1 MPTATPPAMG
11 TRPLSGPADLRRLD
25 VGRRPGRP
33 VPAAGA
39 RAAPPQPT
47 PHATTER
54 TPMRLDGRVALI
66 TGGGSGIGAATARAF
81 AREGARVVIAD
92 IDEKAGD
99 AVTGEIRETGAT
111 IDFRHADAADPA
123 EIERVIGFATTTY
136 GRLDVLHNNHVSF
149 EPGRVGE
156 LTLDGFRRS
165 LEVGLVSYWYAIK
178 LALVPMLAAG
188 RGSIVNTASV
198 SGLAGDFGLGAYN
211 VLKAGVVNLS
221 RVTGIEYARKGIR
234 CNAVCPGPIATPP
247 IDRLHDAA
255 PEIWTDIREAIPMGR
270 YGRPEEIAAVVLF
283 LACDESAFIT
293 GTHVVADGGLWAH
306 SGMPPIGGLGP
317 DF

>member
-1 MPTATPPAMG
+1 
-11 TRPLSGPADLRRLD
+11 
-25 VGRRPGRP
+25 
-33 VPAAGA
+33 
-39 RAAPPQPT
+39 
-47 PHATTER
+47 
-54 TPMRLDGRVALI
+54 MRLDGRVAVI

-81 AREGARVVIAD
+81 TREGARVVIAD

-99 AVTGEIRETGAT
+99 AVAAEIREAGGT
-111 IDFRHADAADPA
+111 IDFRHADASDTT
-123 EIERVIGFATTTY
+123 ELERLIDFTVSTHG
-136 GRLDVLHNNHVSF
+136 GVDVLHNNHVSF
-149 EPGRVGE
+149 ESGRVGD
-156 LTLDGFRRS
+156 LTLEGFRRS
-165 LEVGLVSYWYAIK
+165 LDVGLTSYWYAIK

-234 CNAVCPGPIATPP
+234 CNAVCPGPIGTPP
-247 IDRLHDAA
+247 IDRLHEAA
-255 PEIWTDIREAIPMGR
+255 PQIWDDIREAIPMGR
-270 YGRPEEIAAVVLF
+270 YGRAEEIANVVLF
-283 LACDESAFIT
+283 LACDESAFVT
-293 GTHVVADGGLWAH
+293 GTHIVADGGLWAH

>member
-1 MPTATPPAMG
+1 
-11 TRPLSGPADLRRLD
+11 
-25 VGRRPGRP
+25 
-33 VPAAGA
+33 
-39 RAAPPQPT
+39 
-47 PHATTER
+47 
-54 TPMRLDGRVALI
+54 MRLDGRVALI

-81 AREGARVVIAD
+81 TREGARVVIAD
-92 IDEKAGD
+92 IDEAAGKAVAD
-99 AVTGEIRETGAT
+99 EIAASGAT
-111 IDFRHADAADPA
+111 IDFRHADASDPTA
-123 EIERVIGFATTTY
+123 LEELVAFAVDTH
-136 GRLDVLHNNHVSF
+136 GGLDVLHNNHVSF
-149 EPGRVGE
+149 ESGRIGD

-165 LEVGLVSYWYAIK
+165 LDVGLTSYWYAIK

-221 RVTGIEYARKGIR
+221 RVTGIEYARKGVR

-255 PEIWTDIREAIPMGR
+255 PRIWDDIRDAIPMGR
-270 YGRPEEIAAVVLF
+270 YGRAEEIANVVLF
-283 LACDESAFIT
+283 LASDESSFIT
-293 GTHVVADGGLWAH
+293 GSHIVADGGLWAH

>member
-1 MPTATPPAMG
+1 
-11 TRPLSGPADLRRLD
+11 
-25 VGRRPGRP
+25 
-33 VPAAGA
+33 
-39 RAAPPQPT
+39 
-47 PHATTER
+47 
-54 TPMRLDGRVALI
+54 MRLDGKVAVI

-81 AREGARVVIAD
+81 VREGARVVLAD
-92 IDEKAGD
+92 IDEAAGT
-99 AVTGEIRETGAT
+99 AVAGELREGGGVA
-111 IDFRHADAADPA
+111 DFLHADAADPA
-123 EIERVIGFATTTY
+123 EIERVIGFAVDTHGT
-136 GRLDVLHNNHVSF
+136 LDVLHNNHVAY
-149 EPGRVGE
+149 EAGRVGD

-165 LEVGLVSYWYAIK
+165 LDVGLVSYWYAIK

-198 SGLAGDFGLGAYN
+198 SGLAGDYGLGAYN

-234 CNAVCPGPIATPP
+234 CNAVCPGPIGTPP

-255 PEIWTDIREAIPMGR
+255 PAIWEDIRDAIPMGR
-270 YGRPEEIAAVVLF
+270 YGRAEEIANVVLF
-283 LACDESAFIT
+283 LASDEAAFVT